1 MNNTIRLLIFL
12 ILFNSN
18 AMIGQDLSKHTWE
31 NRLLL
36 VVVKNTDDLEFQEQI
51 GVLKNNQKGLKER
64 KLIVYQITP
73 EAYKEGLF
81 DGNVWNNS
89 KVLFEQYGS
98 KNKSLEIILI
108 GLDGGIKLRQTEVLD
123 IETLFSTIDKMPM
136 RRSEMKR
143 KD

>member
-81 DGNVWNNS
+81 DGNVWSKS